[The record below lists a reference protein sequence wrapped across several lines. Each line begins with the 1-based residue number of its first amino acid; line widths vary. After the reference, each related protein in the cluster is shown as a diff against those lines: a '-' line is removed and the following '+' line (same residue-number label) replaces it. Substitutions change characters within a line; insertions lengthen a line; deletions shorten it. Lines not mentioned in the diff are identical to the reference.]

1 MLCGAASWTR
11 KEAVMMELSDYALVQ
26 LANERLAHAREVASR
41 RALVASVTPRESLR
55 VRLGGAL
62 VALGRRLLGEPAP
75 QRVTP

>member
-1 MLCGAASWTR
+1 MAGDGL
-11 KEAVMMELSDYALVQ
+11 
-26 LANERLAHAREVASR
+26 ERAQRAEGELAHAREVASR

>member
-1 MLCGAASWTR
+1 
-11 KEAVMMELSDYALVQ
+11 MMEMSDYALVQ
-26 LANERLAHAREVASR
+26 LASERLAHAREVASR

-62 VALGRRLLGEPAP
+62 VALGRRLLAEPAP

>member
-1 MLCGAASWTR
+1 
-11 KEAVMMELSDYALVQ
+11 MEMSDYALAQ

-41 RALVASVTPRESLR
+41 RALLRSLRPRDPLR

-62 VALGRRLLGEPAP
+62 VALGQRLLGDPAP